1 MQSDPRIGMAISLAV
16 AGAAFLWLLGQWVA
30 GDEIWTALGD
40 ATHAITLLS
49 IFLLIAG
56 LTVALL
62 FLRFWQVRA
71 DLLANRYVVARW
83 TVEPGQFR
91 AFGEIASARDRA
103 EKRWA
108 LLVMLGFIV
117 LIFGAF
123 ALFDPEVAPAMLAM
137 GVALALLMAIAF
149 LLGQRVQRR
158 QLRPRSREVIVGTRG
173 VMVNDVLH
181 VWSVP
186 LSWLSDVSADPGP
199 PPTLTIT
206 YAYLGRSGPQ
216 YVDVMLP
223 LPAIGDETGETIVA
237 RLLAY
242 RGRGVRQ
249 AKERTR
255 RAARPSKQAD

>member
-1 MQSDPRIGMAISLAV
+1 V
-16 AGAAFLWLLGQWVA
+16 AGAALLWLLGQWVA
-30 GDEIWTALGD
+30 GDEIRTVLGD
-40 ATHAITLLS
+40 AMHAITLLS

-56 LTVALL
+56 LAVALL

-71 DLLANRYVVARW
+71 DLLANRGVVARW
-83 TVEPGQFR
+83 TVEPDQFR
-91 AFGEIASARDRA
+91 AFSEVASARDRA
-103 EKRWA
+103 DKRWA
-108 LLVMLGFIV
+108 LLVILGFIV

-137 GVALALLMAIAF
+137 GAALALLMAIAF

-186 LSWLSDVSADPGP
+186 LSWLSDVSSDAGP

-223 LPAIGDETGETIVA
+223 LPAKADGLGETIA
-237 RLLAY
+237 DRLLAR
-242 RGRGVRQ
+242 RGRRPRL
-249 AKERTR
+249 AKKRTR
-255 RAARPSKQAD
+255 RAAQPSRNDS